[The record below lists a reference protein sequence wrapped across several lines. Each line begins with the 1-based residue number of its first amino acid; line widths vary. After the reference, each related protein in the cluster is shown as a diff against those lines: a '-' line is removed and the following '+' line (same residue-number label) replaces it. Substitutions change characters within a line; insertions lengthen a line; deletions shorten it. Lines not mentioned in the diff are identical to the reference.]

1 MSTEVSRGSGTLEDV
16 GSTRR
21 TAPESVEASLRAAVD
36 DMLEGVQII
45 DRDWRYVYLNRQAET
60 QAVRPSG
67 ELLGRVF
74 QEEWPGVVDTE
85 LFRRMKSCMEDRSVQ
100 RMENVFSFPDGSQG
114 VFELIMQPVPEGI
127 LVLSNDISEN
137 REAERLLSQKEE
149 QLREAEKLEAV
160 GMLAGGI
167 AHEFNNRLTSILGF
181 TECLL
186 NDPQLV
192 GTSAI
197 EDLQVIKEAAD
208 RAAYLTKELLALSR
222 RQVMKTA
229 VVSVNDLLRELEPAI
244 RSALGQECELVL
256 SFDPGAGHVDVDT
269 RQIERLVDH
278 LATNARDAMPQGG
291 TFAIKTTGVELDRR
305 SAEPMQI
312 ASGAYVL
319 LTVVDTGIG
328 ISSEAM
334 AHLYE
339 PFYTTKPQGQGTG
352 LGLPVVRGIVKQNK
366 GGIAVTSEP
375 GNGTVV
381 SIFLPRVPGPGV

>member
-1 MSTEVSRGSGTLEDV
+1 
-16 GSTRR
+16 
-21 TAPESVEASLRAAVD
+21 
-36 DMLEGVQII
+36 
-45 DRDWRYVYLNRQAET
+45 
-60 QAVRPSG
+60 
-67 ELLGRVF
+67 
-74 QEEWPGVVDTE
+74 
-85 LFRRMKSCMEDRSVQ
+85 
-100 RMENVFSFPDGSQG
+100 